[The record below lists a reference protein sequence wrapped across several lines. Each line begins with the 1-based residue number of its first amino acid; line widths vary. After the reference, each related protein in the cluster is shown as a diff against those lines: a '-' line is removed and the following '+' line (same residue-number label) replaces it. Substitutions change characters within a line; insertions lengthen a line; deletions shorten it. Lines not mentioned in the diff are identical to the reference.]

1 MHSHDHIMGPRR
13 ELSDLLNDAGRY
25 NSFGGWGAHGA
36 ADRRTEDRVFDHTS
50 RSLADD
56 RTAAGDPRADAYSFW
71 PTYHP
76 YQPEMPPPARYEPP
90 VPPPAT
96 FIPEPQPETVRYE
109 DGLMSQAL
117 FDWSMRNLP
126 QPSAA
131 PLDDWI

>member
-13 ELSDLLNDAGRY
+13 ELSDLINDAGRY
-25 NSFGGWGAHGA
+25 HSFGGWGAHGA
-36 ADRRTEDRVFDHTS
+36 ADRRTEELVFDHTS

-56 RTAAGDPRADAYSFW
+56 RTAADDPRADAYSFW
-71 PTYHP
+71 PSYQP
-76 YQPEMPPPARYEPP
+76 YQPEIPPAAHYERLAPA
-90 VPPPAT
+90 PPA
-96 FIPEPQPETVRYE
+96 FAPEPNLDPVRYE
-109 DGLMSQAL
+109 DGLMTQAL